1 MPTYVFQCGKCKKNF
16 TDICS
21 FDPTGK
27 YKDSACTH
35 CNSKKK
41 KMMPTAAQ
49 IKFSTPQDTSKWD
62 NFSYRAGYNLD
73 SAQDLRKQAEVASHM
88 GREPYA
94 DGIDDVN
101 RGDLFGKV
109 K

>member
-27 YKDSACTH
+27 YKGTTCTH

>member
-27 YKDSACTH
+27 YKGTTCTH

-73 SAQDLRKQAEVASHM
+73 SAQDLRKQAEAASHM

>member
-1 MPTYVFQCGKCKKNF
+1 
-16 TDICS
+16 
-21 FDPTGK
+21 
-27 YKDSACTH
+27 
-35 CNSKKK
+35 
-41 KMMPTAAQ
+41 MMPTAAQ